1 MEEEDPELFKAYYTR
16 LILLKLITLFN
27 KLLRDR
33 FLNHLSRYPWQV
45 AFEKSKQ
52 SAVHVGGRR
61 VHDLL
66 EVIEITRAS
75 SLHRSNTGRRFG
87 KEVDWEYIASQ
98 SGLHRSG
105 MSCWK
110 RYYRIKDREIHYSE
124 LDFEEFLEM
133 PKLVRDEYN
142 PKKWYDSEDE
152 YESEP
157 ATLDGRNQPIPNLP
171 IQVPQ
176 IPLDE
181 LKEITNNFGVDAHI
195 GYRSY
200 EKVSI
205 ASSLKHPNVTALLGC
220 CINLESRILVYE
232 YATIGTLHELL
243 HGCFQFLTF
252 VTEAG
257 NREAADPMSGR
268 VGISKFE

>member
-133 PKLVRDEYN
+133 PKLV
-142 PKKWYDSEDE
+142 
-152 YESEP
+152 
-157 ATLDGRNQPIPNLP
+157 
-171 IQVPQ
+171 
-176 IPLDE
+176 
-181 LKEITNNFGVDAHI
+181 
-195 GYRSY
+195 
-200 EKVSI
+200 SI

-268 VGISKFE
+268 FAAIAHLCLKGADFCPNMTTVRK